1 MSADGGQQTVNK
13 QKEGFAMKIG
23 LLGFGVVGRG
33 VYDILAERKDISV
46 GTVLCRRDL
55 GELTARTTRDM
66 ADIIADPEIDTV
78 VEVMGGLHPAFE
90 YVSEALKAGKN
101 VVTSNKHLLCHY
113 YQELNKLA
121 KEHGAVLRGTAAVGG
136 GIPWLV
142 NLERAARVDKIS
154 KLSGIMN
161 GTTNYIMDAMNK
173 SDVDFADVLKKAQEL
188 GYAEADPSADI
199 DGWDIQRKLI
209 ISAGVAFGVC
219 LQEEDVPVFGIRN
232 VSAEDIR
239 RFQARGLTCKLIASA
254 EKLSDSV
261 AAYVEPK
268 LLGADALEAA
278 VPANFNLI
286 SFESEYAG
294 KESFFGQGAGR
305 YPTAYNVV
313 QDLVDIA
320 SGVDCFYTDRFQ
332 PAATNNAG
340 ALHKYY
346 VRTEAKLPELEAL
359 AAEDWDG
366 AIVTLPVSVAQM
378 HGLLQKMLEHDPQ
391 SFIAGL

>member
-1 MSADGGQQTVNK
+1 MSADGGQHAVNK
-13 QKEGFAMKIG
+13 QKEGFGMKIG

-55 GELTARTTRDM
+55 GKLTARTTRDM
-66 ADIIADPEIDTV
+66 DEIIADPEIDTV

-90 YVSEALKAGKN
+90 YVSAALKAGKN

-113 YQELNKLA
+113 YEELNQLA

-188 GYAEADPSADI
+188 GYAEVDPSADI

-219 LQEEDVPVFGIRN
+219 LQEEDVPVFG
-232 VSAEDIR
+232 
-239 RFQARGLTCKLIASA
+239 RFQARWLTCKLIASA
-254 EKLSDSV
+254 EKLADSV

-320 SGVDCFYTDRFQ
+320 AGVDRFYTDRFQ

-346 VRTEAKLPELEAL
+346 VRTAAKLPELEAL
-359 AAEDWDG
+359 AAEEWDG
-366 AIVTLPVSVAQM
+366 AVVTLPVSVAQM
-378 HGLLQKMLEHDPQ
+378 HSLLQKMLEQDPN

>member
-1 MSADGGQQTVNK
+1 
-13 QKEGFAMKIG
+13 MKIG

-33 VYDILAERKDISV
+33 VYDILAGREDVSV
-46 GTVLCRRDL
+46 RTVLARRDL
-55 GELTARTTRDM
+55 GALTCGVTRDM
-66 ADIIADPEIDTV
+66 QDIVSDPEIDTV

-90 YVSEALKAGKN
+90 YVSAALKAGKN

-113 YQELNKLA
+113 YKELNALA
-121 KEHGAVLRGTAAVGG
+121 VENGCVLRGTAAVGG
-136 GIPWLV
+136 GIPWLT
-142 NLERAARVDKIS
+142 NLEKAARVDRITKV
-154 KLSGIMN
+154 SGIMN

-173 SDVDFADVLKKAQEL
+173 SDVDFGDVLKKAQEL

-219 LQEEDVPVFGIRN
+219 LKEEDVPVFGIRN
-232 VSAEDIR
+232 VTAADIR

-254 EKLSDSV
+254 EKLADSV
-261 AAYVEPK
+261 AAYVEPT
-268 LLGADALEAA
+268 LLAGDALEAA
-278 VPANFNLI
+278 VPANYNLI
-286 SFESEYAG
+286 SMEGEYIG

-320 SGVDCFYTDRFQ
+320 NGKDRFYTDSFV
-332 PAATNNAG
+332 PAETNNAG

-346 VRTEAKLPELEAL
+346 VRTEAKLPELDAVVR
-359 AAEDWDG
+359 EDWDG
-366 AIVTLPVSVAQM
+366 AVVTLPVSVAQM
-378 HGLLQKMLEHDPQ
+378 HMMLGRMLEQDPG
-391 SFIAGL
+391 SFLAAVPN

>member
-1 MSADGGQQTVNK
+1 
-13 QKEGFAMKIG
+13 
-23 LLGFGVVGRG
+23 
-33 VYDILAERKDISV
+33 
-46 GTVLCRRDL
+46 
-55 GELTARTTRDM
+55 
-66 ADIIADPEIDTV
+66 
-78 VEVMGGLHPAFE
+78 
-90 YVSEALKAGKN
+90 
-101 VVTSNKHLLCHY
+101 
-113 YQELNKLA
+113 
-121 KEHGAVLRGTAAVGG
+121 
-136 GIPWLV
+136 
-142 NLERAARVDKIS
+142 
-154 KLSGIMN
+154 
-161 GTTNYIMDAMNK
+161 MDAMNK

-232 VSAEDIR
+232 VSAADIR

-320 SGVDCFYTDRFQ
+320 AGVDRFYTDRFQ

-346 VRTEAKLPELEAL
+346 VRTAAKLPELEAL
-359 AAEDWDG
+359 AAEEWDG
-366 AIVTLPVSVAQM
+366 AVVTLPVSVAQM
-378 HGLLQKMLEHDPQ
+378 HSLLQKMLEQDAA

>member
-1 MSADGGQQTVNK
+1 MSVNGGQQTVNK

-90 YVSEALKAGKN
+90 YVS
-101 VVTSNKHLLCHY
+101 
-113 YQELNKLA
+113 A

-232 VSAEDIR
+232 VSAADIR

-320 SGVDCFYTDRFQ
+320 SGVDRFYTDRFQ

-378 HGLLQKMLEHDPQ
+378 HGLLQKMLEVDPQ